1 MDTIDQIYSQ
11 RRWGHLRL
19 SGNYTF
25 FLFPRANLKCNV
37 YLDYNKA
44 RSLDTICRVESGG
57 TVGSISRSGRRLR
70 GRRQPFYHHLCHH
83 QCENSFF
90 YRISCFSLLLRLS
103 SVKWRATVQESD
115 TERKPDILHAH
126 QSRCGH
132 VVLPGD
138 LTNSPSISTGLMG
151 MLSIRSIVEQLDPS
165 VHYTESYPRKML
177 YTQKVPPQFRISYC
191 RTSICANNKKKFHQ
205 NLAKREYNE
214 ELYQGMV
221 LKSR

>member
-1 MDTIDQIYSQ
+1 MVEPLAVLVGAED
-11 RRWGHLRL
+11 
-19 SGNYTF
+19 
-25 FLFPRANLKCNV
+25 V
-37 YLDYNKA
+37 Y
-44 RSLDTICRVESGG
+44 VG
-57 TVGSISRSGRRLR
+57 VGSPFTITCVITNVRISL
-70 GRRQPFYHHLCHH
+70 H
-83 QCENSFF
+83 F